1 MIKNSRQTI
10 DAFLSS
16 KKIAVVG
23 VSHNKDKFGNY
34 LYRELKKAGYN
45 VFAVNPTLD
54 MAEGDRCY
62 AGLGALPEIPEA
74 VVMTIPPAATLAV
87 LDEMAR
93 LGIKRAWLQ
102 QGADSAEGEA
112 RAKELGI
119 ELVSG
124 ECMMMFLEPVQSIHK
139 FHRTVRKIF
148 GKLPK

>member
-1 MIKNSRQTI
+1 MKNSRQVI
-10 DAFLSS
+10 ESFLSS
-16 KKIAVVG
+16 KCIAVVG

-34 LYRELKKAGYN
+34 LYRELKKTGHN

-62 AGLGALPEIPEA
+62 AGLGALPEKPEA
-74 VVMTIPPAATLAV
+74 VVLTIPPAATLPV

-93 LGIKRAWLQ
+93 LGIHRAWLQ
-102 QGADSAEGEA
+102 QGADSPEGESK
-112 RAKELGI
+112 AKELGI

-124 ECMMMFLEPVQSIHK
+124 ECLMMFLEPVQSIHK
-139 FHRTVRKIF
+139 FHRTVKKIF

>member
-1 MIKNSRQTI
+1 MKNSRQTI
-10 DAFLSS
+10 ESFLSS
-16 KKIAVVG
+16 KCIAVVG

-34 LYRELKKAGYN
+34 LYRELKKTGHH

-62 AGLGALPEIPEA
+62 AGLGALPEKPEA
-74 VVMTIPPAATLAV
+74 VVLTIPPAATLPV

-93 LGIKRAWLQ
+93 LGINRAWLQ
-102 QGADSAEGEA
+102 QGADSPEGEA
-112 RAKELGI
+112 KAKELGI

-124 ECMMMFLEPVQSIHK
+124 ECLMMFLEPVQSIHK
-139 FHRTVRKIF
+139 FHRTVKKIF